1 MKNQHIEEEEET
13 DIESEVEDDGS
24 PPVEEPPVEVDVD
37 AAADTVSGDQLRR
50 LSASSTINRP
60 DISRLPDALERGRPV
75 FKAGD
80 KIVIERYATILA
92 GRPYL
97 DTRTYRVIEMDDTT
111 GRMRLY
117 DEALCQ
123 FASDNWRTGSTAGSV
138 YKLAMGVVVG
148 TKKRRGRP
156 RKAPVE
162 APPQAVPSPEVKR
175 SRGRPKGSKNRSKD
189 EIRAEK
195 AEKRS
200 ASHLRAAKMKP
211 RRRTSE

>member
-1 MKNQHIEEEEET
+1 MKKQYEEEEE
-13 DIESEVEDDGS
+13 EEVELEAQGEEAS
-24 PPVEEPPVEVDVD
+24 PHVDEPVEIDVD

-50 LSASSTINRP
+50 LTSPATVNRP

-80 KIVIERYATILA
+80 KIVIERYATILE

-97 DTRTYRVIEMDDTT
+97 DTRTYRVMELDDVS

-123 FASDNWRTGSTAGSV
+123 FAADNWRAGASVGNV

-156 RKAPVE
+156 RKSPIE
-162 APPQAVPSPEVKR
+162 APPAPTTTPEVKR
-175 SRGRPKGSKNRSKD
+175 SRGRPKGSKNRTKE

-200 ASHLRAAKMKP
+200 ASHLRAAKMKLRP
-211 RRRTSE
+211 HTG

>member
-1 MKNQHIEEEEET
+1 MKNQHIEEEDEET
-13 DIESEVEDDGS
+13 DIEVEDDGS
-24 PPVEEPPVEVDVD
+24 PAIEEPPVEVDVD

-50 LSASSTINRP
+50 LSASSTVNRP

-200 ASHLRAAKMKP
+200 ASQLRAAKMKP
-211 RRRTSE
+211 KKHSTG